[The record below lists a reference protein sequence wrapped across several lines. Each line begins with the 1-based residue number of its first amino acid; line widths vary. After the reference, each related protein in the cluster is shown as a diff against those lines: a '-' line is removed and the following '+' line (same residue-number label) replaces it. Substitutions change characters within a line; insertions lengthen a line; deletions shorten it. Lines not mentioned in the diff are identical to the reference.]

1 MKELDYPFKSEEL
14 LRKRKIFKEK
24 LLETDL
30 SGFKKIRIAVLSGS
44 SVKDV
49 IEMLELFLLNSGF
62 LPDFYEGDYNRYYEE
77 AVFENERLD
86 EFDPDIVYVYTTSRN
101 IKNFPNPND
110 DEQSI
115 KRSLE
120 EEYSTYEQIWNSL
133 REKYKCVIIQNN
145 FEMTIERNFGNMDA
159 VIAQGRLNYINGLN
173 ALFYDYALRTDNFKI
188 CDINYLSACYG
199 LREWSDSKF
208 WFLYK
213 YALNVKAVPKLSYAV
228 FTIIKSLYG
237 KNKKCIVTD
246 LDNTLWGGIIAEDGV
261 ENIQVGAETAEGEMY
276 SDVQRY
282 LMKLKK
288 MGILLAVAS
297 KNEEDIAY
305 AGINNPHMSLNE
317 EDFVSIKAN
326 FERKDKNIYDIANEL
341 NILPDSMVFLD
352 DNPAELMLAKDSM
365 EGISLVSTDRCECVI
380 PMIEEA
386 GFFETSSLT
395 QDDIERNSMY
405 RAEKK
410 RYEQAGTYADY
421 GEYLKSLEMQA
432 TIAAFTPDSYQRVT
446 QLTNKSNQ
454 FNLTTHRYT
463 QAEIEDISSDRAY
476 VTLYGRLEDR
486 FGDNGIVSVIIG
498 RKRGDVLSIELWLM
512 SCRVLKRDMELAMFD
527 SLVAA
532 AKKNGV
538 KSIEGV
544 YIPTEKNKM
553 VEKFYEELGFRFKG
567 VGENNSTLW
576 ELQLNESLSTKNKY
590 ISVRMK

>member
-1 MKELDYPFKSEEL
+1 MKELEYPFKSEEL

-24 LLETDL
+24 LLEKDL
-30 SGFKKIRIAVLSGS
+30 SGFKKLKIAVLSGS

-49 IEMLELFLLNSGF
+49 IEILELFLLNSGF

-77 AVFENERLD
+77 AVFDNECLD
-86 EFDPDIVYVYTTSRN
+86 KFNPDIVYVYTTSRN
-101 IKNFPNPND
+101 IRNFPDPD
-110 DEQSI
+110 DNQQSI
-115 KRSLE
+115 KMSLE

-133 REKYKCVIIQNN
+133 REKYNCVIIQNN
-145 FEMTIERNFGNMDA
+145 FEMTLERNFGNMDA
-159 VIAQGRLNYINGLN
+159 VNAQGRLNYINGLN
-173 ALFYDYALRTDNFKI
+173 ALFYSYASRTDNFKI

-199 LREWSDSKF
+199 LNDWSDSKF

-213 YALNVKAVPKLSYAV
+213 YALNIKAVPKLAYAV

-261 ENIQVGAETAEGEMY
+261 ENIQIGAETAEGEMY

-288 MGILLAVAS
+288 MGVLLAVAS
-297 KNEEDIAY
+297 KNDENIAY
-305 AGINNPHMSLNE
+305 VGINSPYMTLKE
-317 EDFVSIKAN
+317 DDFVSIKAN

-341 NILPDSMVFLD
+341 NILPDSIVFLD
-352 DNPAELMLAKDSM
+352 DNPAELMLVKDSI
-365 EGISLVSTDRCECVI
+365 EGVSIISADCCEYVI
-380 PMIEEA
+380 SRIEES
-386 GFFETSSLT
+386 GFFEISSLT
-395 QDDIERNSMY
+395 HDDIERNSMY

-410 RYEQAGTYADY
+410 RYEQAGIYADY
-421 GEYLKSLEMQA
+421 GEYLKSLEMRA
-432 TIAAFTPDSYQRVT
+432 TISAFTPDSYQRIT

-463 QAEIEDISSDRAY
+463 QAEIEEISLNKAY

-486 FGDNGIVSVIIG
+486 FGDNGIVSVVIG
-498 RKRGDVLSIELWLM
+498 RKRDDILFIELWLM

-527 SLVAA
+527 SLVSV

-544 YIPTEKNKM
+544 YIPTAKNKM
-553 VEKFYEELGFRFKG
+553 VKTFYENLGFRFKG
-567 VGENNSTLW
+567 DGENNSTLW
-576 ELQLNESLSTKNKY
+576 ELWLNESLNTKNKY
-590 ISVRMK
+590 ISVKMK